1 MSLEAHR
8 QRVPQRVLLALG
20 VPCRQDVPSA
30 LRVSRARRTA
40 CCAEAFRRADRRLRR
55 ARRTWV
61 RLRLRRRV
69 RTVRMRRAAAVRRAL
84 RRRGPVHPQRASAA
98 QRDRLKESGFVYTV
112 FAGTEGFLPYVES
125 SSYQLARPQTCHE
138 SKQARR
144 TYRESPHANPRPT
157 IASNRSWEKGFS
169 VFSRLSKMMSV
180 EVESSFPILF
190 SQFVLF

>member
-20 VPCRQDVPSA
+20 VPCRQGVPSA
-30 LRVSRARRTA
+30 HRVPRARRKA
-40 CCAEAFRRADRRLRR
+40 CCAEASRRADRRLRR

-61 RLRLRRRV
+61 RLRLRVRRV

-84 RRRGPVHPQRASAA
+84 RRRGTAHPQRASAA

-112 FAGTEGFLPYVES
+112 FAGTEEYLPSVES

-138 SKQARR
+138 RASKQARR
-144 TYRESPHANPRPT
+144 TYRESTLPR
-157 IASNRSWEKGFS
+157 
-169 VFSRLSKMMSV
+169 
-180 EVESSFPILF
+180 
-190 SQFVLF
+190 